1 MALPKI
7 AATIDPAPNNTIIK
21 GGHISANISC
31 IETAIIPP
39 TC

>member
-1 MALPKI
+1 MALPNI
-7 AATIDPAPNNTIIK
+7 AATTDTVPNNTIIK

-31 IETAIIPP
+31 IETAIMPP